1 MAKLLRF
8 RRDFYMPGLKVKR
21 KRPTKQVVAR
31 PSRRR
36 RVLGALGLILT
47 AASVG
52 YLLMRHFRKP
62 KEEW

>member
-1 MAKLLRF
+1 
-8 RRDFYMPGLKVKR
+8 MPGLKVKR